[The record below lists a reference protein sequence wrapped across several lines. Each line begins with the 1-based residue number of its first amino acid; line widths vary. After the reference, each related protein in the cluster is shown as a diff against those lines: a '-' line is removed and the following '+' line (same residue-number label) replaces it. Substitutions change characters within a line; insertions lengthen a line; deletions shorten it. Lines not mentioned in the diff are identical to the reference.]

1 LLRSGD
7 DLPPSHCKLSEV
19 FFLLERKI
27 NSSYISSRM
36 NRPKNIAIVHDWL
49 VSMRG
54 GEKVLEV
61 LCELYPNATL
71 FTLVHDKGKCSPAIE
86 RMNIKTSFLQE
97 LPSSTKKYQY
107 YLPLFPTAIEQF
119 DMSDFDLVISSS
131 HAAAKGVRVRYNALH
146 ICYCY
151 TPMRYIWD
159 QYEQYFGKGRASFI
173 TQIAMKLSLNYLRRW
188 DVASSKRVNEFIG
201 ISNAVSER
209 INRIYNRDAA
219 VIFPPVDVDRFS
231 VSEKDEGYYLI
242 VSALVPYKMVDLAV
256 EAFNKLGERL
266 IIIGTG
272 NQEQKLKAM
281 AKKNIEFLGWADDET
296 VKKYYEGC
304 RALIFPGEEDFGI
317 VPVEAMACG
326 KPVIAFNKGGALD
339 TMIEGVTGLFF
350 HDQTSES
357 LAKCVREL
365 SKQSFDQNKIREHAF
380 QFDRKIFKNTI
391 GQFVETK
398 CDEHYKKLNG

>member
-1 LLRSGD
+1 
-7 DLPPSHCKLSEV
+7 
-19 FFLLERKI
+19 
-27 NSSYISSRM
+27 M
-36 NRPKNIAIVHDWL
+36 NPPKNIAIVHDWL

-61 LCELYPNATL
+61 LCELFPDATL
-71 FTLVHDKGKCSPAIE
+71 FTLVHDKRKCSPAIE
-86 RMNIKTSFLQE
+86 RMNIKTSFLQK

-119 DMSDFDLVISSS
+119 DLSDFDLVISSS
-131 HAAAKGVRVRYNALH
+131 HAAAKGVRVNKRSLH

-159 QYEQYFGKGRASFI
+159 QYEQYFGKGRASLI
-173 TQIAMKLSLNYLRRW
+173 TRVAMKFSLNYLRRW
-188 DVASSKRVNEFIG
+188 DVASSRRVDEFIG
-201 ISNAVSER
+201 ISNAIRER
-209 INRIYNRDAA
+209 ISRIYNRDAA
-219 VIFPPVDVDRFS
+219 VIFPPVDIDRYS
-231 VSEKDEGYYLI
+231 ISKQDGGYYLI

-272 NQEQKLKAM
+272 NQEQRLRAI
-281 AKKNIEFLGWADDET
+281 AKKNVEFLGWANDDT

-326 KPVIAFNKGGALD
+326 KPVIAFKKGGALD
-339 TMIEGVTGLFF
+339 TMIDGVTGLFF
-350 HDQTSES
+350 NDPTSES
-357 LAKCVREL
+357 LARCVGEL
-365 SKQSFDQNKIREHAF
+365 SKRNFDQYKIREHSL
-380 QFDRKIFKNTI
+380 QFERKIFKKAI
-391 GQFVETK
+391 GQFIETK
-398 CDEHYKKLNG
+398 WEEHIKKSNG